1 MSRCRSSA
9 EGNADHLNDPAG
21 GPGTGRLPNAAP
33 ASVAAVPHLHP
44 VKVRFYELDPYG
56 HLNHSVYVQLFET
69 GRVEL
74 LDEAALGLHDLE
86 GEGFRFVVTQIA
98 TRFLASAVGGD
109 ALVVETEVLE
119 IRRASSRW
127 GQRIMR
133 NDEVLATQ
141 EVVAA
146 VTSTG
151 GRPVRI
157 PESMV
162 ERLTPYLVADPTDSP
177 DQED

>member
-1 MSRCRSSA
+1 M
-9 EGNADHLNDPAG
+9 
-21 GPGTGRLPNAAP
+21 PNAAP
-33 ASVAAVPHLHP
+33 ASVAAVSHRHP

-74 LDEAALGLHDLE
+74 LDEVGLGLHDLE
-86 GEGFRFVVTQIA
+86 DEGFRFVVTQIA

-109 ALVVETEVLE
+109 ALVVETEVIE

-133 NDEVLATQ
+133 GDEVLATQ

-146 VTSTG
+146 VTGIS
-151 GRPVRI
+151 GRPVRL
-157 PESMV
+157 PETMV
-162 ERLTPYLVADPTDSP
+162 ERLASYLVVAPTSSP
-177 DQED
+177 EREG

>member
-1 MSRCRSSA
+1 MTF
-9 EGNADHLNDPAG
+9 G
-21 GPGTGRLPNAAP
+21 GG
-33 ASVAAVPHLHP
+33 ASVAAVFHRHP

-74 LDEAALGLHDLE
+74 LDEAGLGLQDLE
-86 GEGFRFVVTQIA
+86 GEGYRFVVTQIA

-109 ALVVETEVLE
+109 ALIVETEVLE

-127 GQRIMR
+127 GQRILR
-133 NDEVLATQ
+133 ADPETGTDHLLATQ

-146 VTSTG
+146 VTG
-151 GRPVRI
+151 INGRPTRF
-157 PESMV
+157 PTTMAD
-162 ERLTPYLVADPTDSP
+162 RLSPYLAANATPMT
-177 DQED
+177 